1 MEVPAVPVSRAR
13 QASVGHLDHWDPLVC
28 LVIEAGLANRVSAD
42 LRDRL
47 VYLVHAA
54 HLEALVGDSIYSCPQ

>member
-1 MEVPAVPVSRAR
+1 MEVPVAPVNRAR
-13 QASVGHLDHWDPLVC
+13 QANVARSDHWDPLVC